1 MQHIIQSMK
10 KITLLFIWLV
20 ALAQVSCVSK
30 KKYYY
35 LQGDYNM
42 VNAAANYEPIIQK
55 DDRIS
60 IVVMT
65 YQRELSEPFNMN
77 VGGSMGGGNIANNP
91 NAGYLVDSEGTIDF
105 PTLGKLSVAGYTI
118 EQLRLMLTDKLK
130 AYLVD
135 PIINIRILNFKV
147 TVLGAVGSP
156 GIKSFNTNRVTIL
169 DVIAESGD
177 VSPYGRRQEVMV
189 IRDYQGVKS
198 FNTIDLTKAD
208 LVNSPFFYMDQ
219 NDVVYVRERKAKVD
233 ATALPSL
240 PIIAST
246 ISFVTTMILLFT
258 R

>member
-1 MQHIIQSMK
+1 MK
-10 KITLLFIWLV
+10 KISLLFLLLL
-20 ALAQVSCVSK
+20 ALTQVSCVSK

-42 VNAAANYEPIIQK
+42 GNAAANYEPIIQK

-65 YQRELSEPFNMN
+65 YQRELSEPFNLSMGGNGN
-77 VGGSMGGGNIANNP
+77 VGGGNIMNNP

-118 EQLRLMLTDKLK
+118 EQLRLMLTEKLK

-147 TVLGAVGSP
+147 TVLGAVLNP
-156 GIKSFNTNRVTIL
+156 GVKSFNTNRVTIL
-169 DVIAESGD
+169 DVLAESGD
-177 VSPYGRRQEVMV
+177 VSPFGRRQEVLI

-219 NDVVYVRERKAKVD
+219 NDVVYVRERKAKID
-233 ATALPSL
+233 ATALPNL
-240 PIIAST
+240 PIIVSS
-246 ISFVTTMILLFT
+246 ISFLTTMVLLLT

>member
-1 MQHIIQSMK
+1 MK
-10 KITLLFIWLV
+10 KISLLFLLLLALV
-20 ALAQVSCVSK
+20 QVSCVSK

-42 VNAAANYEPIIQK
+42 GNAAANYEPIIQK

-60 IVVMT
+60 IQVMT
-65 YQRELSEPFNMN
+65 YQRELSEPFNLN
-77 VGGSMGGGNIANNP
+77 LGGNGNAVGGMIMNNP
-91 NAGYLVDSEGTIDF
+91 NMGYLVDSEGTIDF

-130 AYLVD
+130 AFLVD

-147 TVLGAVGSP
+147 TVLGAVASP
-156 GIKSFNTNRVTIL
+156 GVKTFTTNRVTIL
-169 DVIAESGD
+169 DALAESGD
-177 VSPYGRRQEVMV
+177 VSPFGLRQEVMI

-208 LVNSPFFYMDQ
+208 LVNSPFYYLDQ
-219 NDVVYVRERKAKVD
+219 NDVIYIRERKAKID
-233 ATALPSL
+233 ATALPNL
-240 PIIAST
+240 PIIIST
-246 ISFVTTMILLFT
+246 VSFLTTMILLLT

>member
-1 MQHIIQSMK
+1 M
-10 KITLLFIWLV
+10 LLL
-20 ALAQVSCVSK
+20 ALTQVSCVSK

-42 VNAAANYEPIIQK
+42 GNAAANYEPIIQK

-65 YQRELSEPFNMN
+65 YQRELSEPFNLS
-77 VGGSMGGGNIANNP
+77 VGGNGNVGGGNIMNNP

-147 TVLGAVGSP
+147 TVLGAVLNP
-156 GIKSFNTNRVTIL
+156 GVKSFNTNRVTIL
-169 DVIAESGD
+169 DVLAESGD
-177 VSPYGRRQEVMV
+177 VSPFGRRQEVLI

-219 NDVVYVRERKAKVD
+219 NDVVYVRERKAKID
-233 ATALPSL
+233 ATALPNL
-240 PIIAST
+240 PIIVSS
-246 ISFVTTMILLFT
+246 ISFLTTMILLLT

>member
-1 MQHIIQSMK
+1 M
-10 KITLLFIWLV
+10 LLL
-20 ALAQVSCVSK
+20 ALTQVSCVSK

-42 VNAAANYEPIIQK
+42 GNAAANYEPIIQK

-65 YQRELSEPFNMN
+65 YQRELSEPFNLSMGGNGN
-77 VGGSMGGGNIANNP
+77 VGGGNIMNNP

-118 EQLRLMLTDKLK
+118 EQLRLMLTEKLK

-147 TVLGAVGSP
+147 TVLGAVLNP
-156 GIKSFNTNRVTIL
+156 GVKSFNTNRVTIL
-169 DVIAESGD
+169 DVLAESGD
-177 VSPYGRRQEVMV
+177 VSPFGRRQEVLI

-219 NDVVYVRERKAKVD
+219 NDVVYVRERKAKID
-233 ATALPSL
+233 ATALPNL
-240 PIIAST
+240 PIIVSS
-246 ISFVTTMILLFT
+246 ISFLTTMVLLLT

>member
-1 MQHIIQSMK
+1 M
-10 KITLLFIWLV
+10 LLL
-20 ALAQVSCVSK
+20 ALTQVSCVSK

-42 VNAAANYEPIIQK
+42 GNAAANYEPIIQK

-65 YQRELSEPFNMN
+65 YQRELSEPFNLSMGGNGN
-77 VGGSMGGGNIANNP
+77 VGGGNIMNNP

-147 TVLGAVGSP
+147 TVLGAVLNP
-156 GIKSFNTNRVTIL
+156 GVKSFNTNRVTIL
-169 DVIAESGD
+169 DVLAESGD
-177 VSPYGRRQEVMV
+177 VSPFGRRQEVLI

-219 NDVVYVRERKAKVD
+219 NDVVYVRERKAKID
-233 ATALPSL
+233 ATALPNL
-240 PIIAST
+240 PIIVSS
-246 ISFVTTMILLFT
+246 ISFLTTMILLLT

>member
-1 MQHIIQSMK
+1 MK
-10 KITLLFIWLV
+10 KISFIFLLLL
-20 ALAQVSCVSK
+20 ALTQVSCVSK

-42 VNAAANYEPIIQK
+42 SNAAANYEPIIQK

-60 IVVMT
+60 IQVFT
-65 YQRELSEPFNMN
+65 YQRELSEPFNIDIGAN
-77 VGGSMGGGNIANNP
+77 GNMGGGNLGNNP
-91 NAGYLVDSEGTIDF
+91 NMGYLVDSEGTIDF

-147 TVLGAVGSP
+147 TVLGAVASP
-156 GIKSFNTNRVTIL
+156 GVKSFTTNRVTIL
-169 DVIAESGD
+169 DVIAASGD

-198 FNTIDLTKAD
+198 FNTIDLTKSD
-208 LVNSPFFYMDQ
+208 LVNSPYFYMDQ
-219 NDVVYVRERKAKVD
+219 NDVVYVRERKAKID
-233 ATALPSL
+233 ATALPNL
-240 PIIAST
+240 PIIVSS
-246 ISFVTTMILLFT
+246 ISFLTTMVLLLT

>member
-1 MQHIIQSMK
+1 MK
-10 KITLLFIWLV
+10 KISLLFLLLL
-20 ALAQVSCVSK
+20 ALTQVSCVSK

-42 VNAAANYEPIIQK
+42 GNAAANYEPIIQK

-65 YQRELSEPFNMN
+65 YQRELSEPFNLSMGGNGN
-77 VGGSMGGGNIANNP
+77 VGGGNIMNNP

-147 TVLGAVGSP
+147 TVLGAVLNP
-156 GIKSFNTNRVTIL
+156 GVKSFNTNRVTIL
-169 DVIAESGD
+169 DVLAESGD
-177 VSPYGRRQEVMV
+177 VSPFGRRQEVLI

-219 NDVVYVRERKAKVD
+219 NDVVYVRERKAKID
-233 ATALPSL
+233 ATALPNL
-240 PIIAST
+240 PIIVSS
-246 ISFVTTMILLFT
+246 ISFLTTMILLLT

>member
-1 MQHIIQSMK
+1 M
-10 KITLLFIWLV
+10 LL
-20 ALAQVSCVSK
+20 LAFTQVSCVSK

-42 VNAAANYEPIIQK
+42 GNAAANYEPIIQK

-65 YQRELSEPFNMN
+65 YQRELSEPFNLSI
-77 VGGSMGGGNIANNP
+77 GGNGNIGGGNIMNNP

-156 GIKSFNTNRVTIL
+156 GVKSFNTNRVTIL

-219 NDVVYVRERKAKVD
+219 NDVVYVRERKAKID
-233 ATALPSL
+233 ATALPNL
-240 PIIAST
+240 PIIVSS
-246 ISFVTTMILLFT
+246 ISFLTTMVLLLT

>member
-1 MQHIIQSMK
+1 MK
-10 KITLLFIWLV
+10 KITLLFLLLL
-20 ALAQVSCVSK
+20 ALTQVSCVSK

-42 VNAAANYEPIIQK
+42 GNAAANYEPIIQK

-65 YQRELSEPFNMN
+65 YQRELSEPFNLS
-77 VGGSMGGGNIANNP
+77 VGGNGNVGGGNIMNNP

-147 TVLGAVGSP
+147 TVLGAVLNP
-156 GIKSFNTNRVTIL
+156 GVKTFSTNRVTIL

-177 VSPYGRRQEVMV
+177 VTPFGRRQEVLI

-219 NDVVYVRERKAKVD
+219 NDVVYVRERKAKID
-233 ATALPSL
+233 ATALPNL
-240 PIIAST
+240 PIIVSS
-246 ISFVTTMILLFT
+246 ISF
-258 R
+258 

>member
-1 MQHIIQSMK
+1 
-10 KITLLFIWLV
+10 LLLL
-20 ALAQVSCVSK
+20 ALTQVSCVSK

-42 VNAAANYEPIIQK
+42 GNAAANYEPIIQK

-65 YQRELSEPFNMN
+65 YQRELSEPFNLSMGGNGN
-77 VGGSMGGGNIANNP
+77 VGGGNIMNNP

-147 TVLGAVGSP
+147 TVLGAVLNP
-156 GIKSFNTNRVTIL
+156 GVKSFNTNRVTIL
-169 DVIAESGD
+169 DVLAESGD
-177 VSPYGRRQEVMV
+177 VSPFGRRQEVLI

-219 NDVVYVRERKAKVD
+219 NDVVYVRERKAKID
-233 ATALPSL
+233 ATALPNL
-240 PIIAST
+240 PIIVSS
-246 ISFVTTMILLFT
+246 ISFLTTMILLLT

>member
-1 MQHIIQSMK
+1 MK
-10 KITLLFIWLV
+10 KISLLFLLL
-20 ALAQVSCVSK
+20 LAFTQVSCVSK

-42 VNAAANYEPIIQK
+42 GNAAANYEPIIQK

-65 YQRELSEPFNMN
+65 YQRELSEPFNLSI
-77 VGGSMGGGNIANNP
+77 GGNGNIGGGNIMNNP

-156 GIKSFNTNRVTIL
+156 GVKSFNTNRVTIL

-219 NDVVYVRERKAKVD
+219 NDVVYVRERKAKID
-233 ATALPSL
+233 ATALPNL
-240 PIIAST
+240 PIIVSS
-246 ISFVTTMILLFT
+246 ISFLTTMVLLLT

>member
-1 MQHIIQSMK
+1 MK
-10 KITLLFIWLV
+10 KISFLFLLLL
-20 ALAQVSCVSK
+20 ALIQVSCVSK

-42 VNAAANYEPIIQK
+42 SNAAANYEPIIQK

-65 YQRELSEPFNMN
+65 YQRELSEPFNMSMGGNGN
-77 VGGSMGGGNIANNP
+77 VGGGNIMNNP

-156 GIKSFNTNRVTIL
+156 GVKNFNTNRVTIL

-177 VSPYGRRQEVMV
+177 VSPYGRRQEVLV

-208 LVNSPFFYMDQ
+208 LVNSPYFYMDQ
-219 NDVVYVRERKAKVD
+219 NDVVYVRERKAKID
-233 ATALPSL
+233 ATALPNL
-240 PIIAST
+240 PIIVSS
-246 ISFVTTMILLFT
+246 ISFLTTMVLLLT

>member
-1 MQHIIQSMK
+1 MK
-10 KITLLFIWLV
+10 KITLLFLLLL
-20 ALAQVSCVSK
+20 ALTQVSCVSK

-42 VNAAANYEPIIQK
+42 GNAAANYEPIIQK

-65 YQRELSEPFNMN
+65 YQRELSEPFNLS
-77 VGGSMGGGNIANNP
+77 VGGNGNVGGGNIMNNP

-147 TVLGAVGSP
+147 TVLGAVLNP
-156 GIKSFNTNRVTIL
+156 GVKTFSTNRVTIL

-177 VSPYGRRQEVMV
+177 VTPFGRRQEVLI

-219 NDVVYVRERKAKVD
+219 NDVVYVRERKAKID
-233 ATALPSL
+233 ATALPNL
-240 PIIAST
+240 PIIVSS
-246 ISFVTTMILLFT
+246 ISFLTTMILLLT

>member
-1 MQHIIQSMK
+1 MK
-10 KITLLFIWLV
+10 KISLLFLLL
-20 ALAQVSCVSK
+20 LAFTQVSCVSK

-42 VNAAANYEPIIQK
+42 GNAAANYEPIIQK

-65 YQRELSEPFNMN
+65 YQRELSEPFNFSMGGNGN
-77 VGGSMGGGNIANNP
+77 VGGGNIMNNP

-147 TVLGAVGSP
+147 TVLGAVLNP
-156 GIKSFNTNRVTIL
+156 GVKSFNTNRVTIL
-169 DVIAESGD
+169 DVLAESGD
-177 VSPYGRRQEVMV
+177 VSPFGRRQEVMV

-219 NDVVYVRERKAKVD
+219 NDVVYVRERKAKID
-233 ATALPSL
+233 ATALPNL
-240 PIIAST
+240 PIIVSS
-246 ISFVTTMILLFT
+246 ISFLTTMVLLLT